1 MSTCV
6 QDEFA
11 SMFKDMSLEELDECA
26 RSFRFDECVQMEG
39 LNKALEEHAG
49 SRGDR
54 TGFREADE

>member
-1 MSTCV
+1 M